1 MGRIDLQGS
10 PAKYTPP
17 GGKAV
22 RCDVVDKAFDA
33 TKGIFVLLIRR
44 HDTGELLTAPASFI
58 TVGAKPSDLGA

>member
-17 GGKAV
+17 GAKAV
-22 RCDVVDKAFDA
+22 RCDVVDRAFDT
-33 TKGIFVLLIRR
+33 TKSIFVLLIRR
-44 HDTGELLTAPASFI
+44 HDNGELSTVPASHV